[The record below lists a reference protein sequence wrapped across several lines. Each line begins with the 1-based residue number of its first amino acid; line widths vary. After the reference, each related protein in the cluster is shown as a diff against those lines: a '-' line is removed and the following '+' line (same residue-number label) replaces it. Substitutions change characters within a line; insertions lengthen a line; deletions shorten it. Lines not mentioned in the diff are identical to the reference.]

1 MGSDVSELKFPVE
14 WHYHIVT
21 DANNVDCEAAL
32 NTVLREFDPA
42 LGLVSGRSSSGGK
55 YRSFKVS
62 VTFDSREE
70 MEALSLRLGAV
81 KGVKFLL

>member
-1 MGSDVSELKFPVE
+1 MEKTASELKFPVE

-21 DANNVDCEAAL
+21 EADEVGCEAGL
-32 NTVLREFDPA
+32 NAVLHEFDPA
-42 LGLVSGRSSSGGK
+42 LSVTSGRGSSGGK

-62 VTFDSREE
+62 VTFGSRES
-70 MEALSLRLGAV
+70 MEDVSRRLGAV